1 MKKITFLFLLT
12 FFSYNLLFS
21 QYVSGIVEFEITYWE
36 CKCSCGNFTVCRKSH
51 LLAGSIRS
59 CGCLKRELTVAKN
72 FKHGDANR
80 GRPSAEYACYSHMLG
95 RCYNPNNRNFNSY
108 AGRGITVCEKW
119 RNSFSSFLS
128 DMGRKPGKGFSIDRI
143 NNDGSY
149 EPGNCRWATAKQQ
162 ANNRRK
168 APSSLGR
175 MPSEDASRNRSGN

>member
-1 MKKITFLFLLT
+1 
-12 FFSYNLLFS
+12 
-21 QYVSGIVEFEITYWE
+21 
-36 CKCSCGNFTVCRKSH
+36 
-51 LLAGSIRS
+51 
-59 CGCLKRELTVAKN
+59 
-72 FKHGDANR
+72 
-80 GRPSAEYACYSHMLG
+80 MLG

-119 RNSFSSFLS
+119 RNSFLSFLS

-168 APSSLGR
+168 AILSK
-175 MPSEDASRNRSGN
+175 

>member
-1 MKKITFLFLLT
+1 MVHNSKMATQKNIIGNKFDRLTVIKQTDAPDHVVLFRG
-12 FFSYNLLFS
+12 
-21 QYVSGIVEFEITYWE
+21 VTYWE

-119 RNSFSSFLS
+119 RNSFLSFLS

-168 APSSLGR
+168 AILSK
-175 MPSEDASRNRSGN
+175 